1 MPEYFF
7 YIGASVLIGAISFF
21 PLILRLS
28 ESDYSISTVKDMVEI
43 LGLEFTLLIIAT
55 EFLKGILVS
64 IIALNFWYQWQYL
77 AVVGLLAAVVT
88 QQLTCRKFRI
98 GSMAIF
104 SGGLLIVAPNV
115 LKLFIAL
122 WFSMLVLT
130 RNQPISLF
138 TSLLSLSIIVWINK
152 DPYYIFSFSTA
163 YMIILGLTYW
173 HSRG

>member
-7 YIGASVLIGAISFF
+7 YIGASVLIGRISLF
-21 PLILRLS
+21 PLILRLN
-28 ESDYSISTVKDMVEI
+28 EPDYSISTVKDMVEI
-43 LGLEFTLLIIAT
+43 WGLEFTLLIITA

-77 AVVGLLAAVVT
+77 AVVGLLASLVT
-88 QQLTCRKFRI
+88 QQLTSHKFRI

-104 SGGLLIVAPNV
+104 SGGLLIIAPDV

-138 TSLLSLSIIVWINK
+138 ASLLSLSIFIWINK
-152 DPYYIFSFSTA
+152 DPYYLLSFIAA
-163 YMIILGLTYW
+163 YTIILVVTYW
-173 HSRG
+173 YSRG